1 MKEIKDW
8 EAIEEIEDGKKVHAI
23 PLPGCYILGKIDGK
37 DILLKTDF
45 VDLNKLI
52 IRDIRRKFLFP
63 RWSKAFLFRGFRK
76 LY

>member
-45 VDLNKLI
+45 VDLNK
-52 IRDIRRKFLFP
+52 
-63 RWSKAFLFRGFRK
+63 
-76 LY
+76 